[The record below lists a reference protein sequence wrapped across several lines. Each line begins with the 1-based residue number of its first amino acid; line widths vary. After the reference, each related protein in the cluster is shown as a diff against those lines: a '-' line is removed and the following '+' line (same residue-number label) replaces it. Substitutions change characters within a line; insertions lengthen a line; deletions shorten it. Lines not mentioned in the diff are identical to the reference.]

1 MPCPKGAGAFSGAC
15 VFRSVSWRKVGLSDA
30 SLYGGHGLVSC
41 CQKMVWDNADPVLAR
56 VKLLPDAVVVEYMS
70 AG

>member
-1 MPCPKGAGAFSGAC
+1 M
-15 VFRSVSWRKVGLSDA
+15 SDA
-30 SLYGGHGLVSC
+30 SLYGGHGLVSR